1 MAEARIMS
9 DIDRLQISAN
19 ISKLMAET
27 MKLSAETSKIQAE
40 LRYYPWVALGAII
53 VSALGVAAAVIVKL
67 L

>member
-1 MAEARIMS
+1 MS
-9 DIDRLQISAN
+9 DIDRQQINAN

-40 LRYYPWVALGAII
+40 LRYYPAVALGAII
-53 VSALGVAAAVIVKL
+53 VSALGVAAAVVVKL